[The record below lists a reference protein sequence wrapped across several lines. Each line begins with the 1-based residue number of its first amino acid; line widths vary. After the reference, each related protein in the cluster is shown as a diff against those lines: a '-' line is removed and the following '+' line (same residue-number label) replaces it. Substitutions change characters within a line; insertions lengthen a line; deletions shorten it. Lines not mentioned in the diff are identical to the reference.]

1 MRLIAVIAVLFVAV
15 LIGLWIYGEM
25 MRPKTQQFEQEAVRA
40 GEAQP

>member
-1 MRLIAVIAVLFVAV
+1 MRLFAAIAVMIVAI

-25 MRPKTQQFEQEAVRA
+25 MRPKTQQIEQEAVRA